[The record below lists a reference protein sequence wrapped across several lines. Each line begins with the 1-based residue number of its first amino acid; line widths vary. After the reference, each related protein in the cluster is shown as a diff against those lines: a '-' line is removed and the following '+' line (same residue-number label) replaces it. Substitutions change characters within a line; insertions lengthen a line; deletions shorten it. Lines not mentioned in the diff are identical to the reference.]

1 MKKIFLLLFIIFGF
15 LNAEAKLPKSVYEE
29 INAMSLKKLDEK
41 SDFEMMK
48 KNLQNL
54 IILDDEDPSRVAI
67 EVLSESYNK
76 NQNLYDKAFDAIQTK
91 KNHKKIQELK
101 ALLKSFYR
109 EGNG

>member
-1 MKKIFLLLFIIFGF
+1 MKQLILFFFIFSFQ
-15 LNAEAKLPKSVYEE
+15 NVEAKLPKSVYEE
-29 INAMSLKKLDEK
+29 INTMSLKKLDEK
-41 SDFEMMK
+41 SDFEMIK

-54 IILDDEDPSRVAI
+54 IILDDEDPSRVAV
-67 EVLSESYNK
+67 EALCESYNK
-76 NQNLYDKAFDAIQTK
+76 NQKLYDKAFDAIQTK